1 MNGHPSQDL
10 APPIAA
16 AGGLEVEAR
25 AEVDT
30 SAPFKS
36 VREAVDH
43 FGGSAAWSSHLV
55 KRMFAPPKPKKQGE
69 IELLT
74 NLQEQTSRLGK
85 ELSVKERE
93 TLYVLKELES
103 TKKPENAEA
112 DVVMSGLADGRLQK
126 NPAPSVLKKLEQAK
140 ANLHRTTS
148 DLAAIRASVA
158 SLLNDIAKE
167 EVSVQR
173 SREKVCN
180 NATLISSLEDELGQT
195 TQKLQ
200 TLRDLQRRRE
210 DPSNIFIEIKKMTSE
225 LEQLRNTAKASKSE
239 AVMLTA
245 EIEQTR
251 ASIATAEVRCLAANK
266 IQEAARAAEALAL
279 AEIKILLSNQASSA
293 EDLHG
298 ADGVNLSLGEYSAL
312 AAKAQEADEC
322 SRMKIESAIA
332 QVDEANRS
340 ESDSLRKLEEAQ
352 LQVEECKK
360 ALQEAQKRVDA
371 ANQGKI
377 AVEEALHRC
386 RSATGRKRRSFYD
399 RPKFKHAAPRHQG
412 SHGMDIVDV
421 SKGPLKPTLSIGQI
435 LSMKLMG
442 PDGYDKSVWDD
453 TSETS
458 SVSLGQILNR
468 RRAVASLFGVLPSEM
483 GGYDS
488 LGWDKISAWFIMEV
502 P

>member
-55 KRMFAPPKPKKQGE
+55 KRMFAPPKPKVTLDLAPQPAHLCPKFGALAKQ
-69 IELLT
+69 
-74 NLQEQTSRLGK
+74 SRSSCSARADLAARKGAQRQRKGDALCAQGIRVHK
-85 ELSVKERE
+85 EVIAD
-93 TLYVLKELES
+93 LKLKIQNEEAALFSISEEK
-103 TKKPENAEA
+103 TGQAGAPTAEPDQKQPENAEA

-173 SREKVCN
+173 SRE
-180 NATLISSLEDELGQT
+180 
-195 TQKLQ
+195 
-200 TLRDLQRRRE
+200 
-210 DPSNIFIEIKKMTSE
+210 
-225 LEQLRNTAKASKSE
+225 
-239 AVMLTA
+239 
-245 EIEQTR
+245 
-251 ASIATAEVRCLAANK
+251 K

-360 ALQEAQKRVDA
+360 ALQEAQKRWM
-371 ANQGKI
+371 
-377 AVEEALHRC
+377 LPTR
-386 RSATGRKRRSFYD
+386 GRL
-399 RPKFKHAAPRHQG
+399 Q
-412 SHGMDIVDV
+412 
-421 SKGPLKPTLSIGQI
+421 
-435 LSMKLMG
+435 
-442 PDGYDKSVWDD
+442 
-453 TSETS
+453 
-458 SVSLGQILNR
+458 
-468 RRAVASLFGVLPSEM
+468 
-483 GGYDS
+483 
-488 LGWDKISAWFIMEV
+488 
-502 P
+502 